1 METSE
6 KANLLD
12 ALKNGVV
19 KVSFRKID
27 TKELRI
33 MPCTLKETILKENGI
48 TTTMEYSPGG
58 MEAFPVWSLDKDA
71 WRSFR
76 LDTVEAWEVI

>member
-6 KANLLD
+6 RADLLK

-33 MPCTLKETILKENGI
+33 MPCTLNETILKENEI
-48 TTTMEYSPGG
+48 TTKIDYSPDA

-76 LDTVEAWEVI
+76 LDTVEAWEAL